1 LRVVARGV
9 FYCPA
14 MRHAT
19 VARLT
24 SSIYGTVLTIALIA
38 AYSAEESLDPA
49 LIAAALLVTL
59 GVFWLAHSQAE
70 LLAMRYAVGHALSRS
85 EMRAELRHARP
96 MVEAG
101 LLPSGALLLGTIGLV
116 SDDTSVTLALGIG
129 VAQLA
134 GWGIAIGAREKLGTL
149 RTFLVTAINISL
161 GLAVVVLKLLIH

>member
-1 LRVVARGV
+1 
-9 FYCPA
+9 

-38 AYSAEESLDPA
+38 AYSAKGELDPILVA
-49 LIAAALLVTL
+49 VATLVTL

-85 EMRAELRHARP
+85 EMRAQLRHGLP

-101 LLPSGALLLGTIGLV
+101 FLPAGALLLGTIGLV
-116 SDDTSVTLALGIG
+116 SDDTAVDLALAVA

-134 GWGIAIGAREKLGTL
+134 AWGIAVGVRERLGAL
-149 RTFLVTAINISL
+149 RTIIVTAINVSL
-161 GLAVVVLKLLIH
+161 GLAVVLLKLLIH

>member
-1 LRVVARGV
+1 
-9 FYCPA
+9 

-38 AYSAEESLDPA
+38 AYSAEESLDPI

-85 EMRAELRHARP
+85 EIRVELRHAWP

-116 SDDTSVTLALGIG
+116 SDDTSVTLALGVG

-134 GWGIAIGAREKLGTL
+134 AWGLEIGMREKLGTL
-149 RTFLVTAINISL
+149 RTVGVTSINVSL
-161 GLAVVVLKLLIH
+161 GLAVVGLKLLIH

>member
-1 LRVVARGV
+1 
-9 FYCPA
+9 
-14 MRHAT
+14 MHHAT

-38 AYSAEESLDPA
+38 AYSAEESLDPV

-59 GVFWLAHSQAE
+59 GVFWLAHSQAQ
-70 LLAMRYAVGHALSRS
+70 LLAMRYTVGHALSRS
-85 EMRAELRHARP
+85 EVRGELRHAWP

-116 SDDTSVTLALGIG
+116 SDDTSVTLALGVG

-134 GWGIAIGAREKLGTL
+134 AWGIAVGMREKLGAL
-149 RTFLVTAINISL
+149 QTFGVTAVNVSL
-161 GLAVVVLKLLIH
+161 GLAVVGLKLLIH

>member
-1 LRVVARGV
+1 
-9 FYCPA
+9 

-70 LLAMRYAVGHALSRS
+70 LVALRYAVGHALSRP
-85 EMRAELRHARP
+85 EMRAELRHAWP

-101 LLPSGALLLGTIGLV
+101 LLPSGALLLGAIGLV
-116 SDDTSVTLALGIG
+116 SDDTSVTIALGVG

-134 GWGIAIGAREKLGTL
+134 AWGIAIGAREQLGKL
-149 RTFLVTAINISL
+149 RTVGVTAINVSL
-161 GLAVVVLKLLIH
+161 GLAVVILKLLIH

>member
-1 LRVVARGV
+1 
-9 FYCPA
+9 

-24 SSIYGTVLTIALIA
+24 SSIYGTALAIALVA
-38 AYSAEESLDPA
+38 AYSAEEELDPL

-70 LLAMRYAVGHALSRS
+70 LLAVRYAAGHALSRK
-85 EMRAELRHARP
+85 EVREHVRHGFT

-101 LLPSGALLLGTIGLV
+101 FPLAGALLLGAVGLV
-116 SDDTSVTLALGIG
+116 SDDTSVDLALGVG
-129 VAQLA
+129 VAELA
-134 GWGIAIGAREKLGTL
+134 AWGVAVGVREQLGTL
-149 RTFLVTAINISL
+149 RTAGVTAVNVSL

>member
-1 LRVVARGV
+1 
-9 FYCPA
+9 

-38 AYSAEESLDPA
+38 AYSAEESLDPV

-70 LLAMRYAVGHALSRS
+70 LLAMRYAVGHALSRP
-85 EMRAELRHARP
+85 EMTAELRHAWP

-116 SDDTSVTLALGIG
+116 SDETSVTLALGVG

-134 GWGIAIGAREKLGTL
+134 AWGIAIGAQEKLGTL
-149 RTFLVTAINISL
+149 RTLGVTAVNISL
-161 GLAVVVLKLLIH
+161 GVAVVGLKLLIH